1 MKQTNVAKAV
11 QGALSGKVVP
21 TAEQAQHAAIVQEG
35 AQAIFAAVQAATEGA
50 ENLWQVIVLCRSEG
64 LTWAELEERD
74 LLDGKGKPIMKD
86 ADGNDIL
93 GRGGKPRALRL
104 GDLGA
109 YRAAKS
115 RINSMLKAGISLLD
129 GDGAPVSTKAAK
141 ELAKGKGKPRGE
153 QGEDGDGATPSVD
166 GADKAL
172 HFTDKLQAIEACL
185 AGLHD
190 DAALRKA
197 YSAHIRELAKM
208 IANDEA
214 SEKASAE
221 KAARDA
227 AKLAKAKQAA
237 DAAAK
242 ARTDKAARDAAAGLA
257 AVNAELA
264 QHGLTRTGTNG

>member
-1 MKQTNVAKAV
+1 VKQTKVAKAV
-11 QGALSGKVVP
+11 KAALSGQAAP
-21 TAEQAQHAAIVQEG
+21 TAEQQVHATIVAQG

-50 ENLWQVIVLCRSEG
+50 ENLWQTIVLCRSEG
-64 LTWAELEERD
+64 LTWAELEGVD
-74 LLDGKGKPIMKD
+74 LTDSEGKAIMID
-86 ADGNDIL
+86 ADGVAIT

-115 RINSMLKAGISLLD
+115 RINSMLKHGISLLD

-141 ELAKGKGKPRGE
+141 DLAKGKGKPRGE
-153 QGEDGDGATPSVD
+153 QGEDGDSATPSVD

-185 AGLHD
+185 AGLKED
-190 DAALRKA
+190 GALRKA

-208 IANDEA
+208 LANDEA
-214 SEKASAE
+214 SEKASTE

-242 ARTDKAARDAAAGLA
+242 ARADKAARDAAAGLA

-264 QHGLTRTGTNG
+264 QNGLTRIAA